1 MCDAFDIFRKSSD
14 TRMVWIASSTDFEAA
29 NERIKLIAAKEP
41 GEYIV
46 FCQAAQELVAVA
58 TTPALKKVGPP

>member
-14 TRMVWIASSTDFEAA
+14 TRMVWIASSTDFEAT

-58 TTPALKKVGPP
+58 TRPALKKVGPP

>member
-14 TRMVWIASSTDFEAA
+14 TRMVWIASSTDFEAD
-29 NERIKLIAAKEP
+29 ERIKLIAAKEP

-46 FCQAAQELVAVA
+46 FCQTTQELVAVA
-58 TTPALKKVGPP
+58 TTPAPKKLGPP